1 MSDGTTF
8 DMESFDDELKDVM
21 KSAQRPVCSTK
32 FRHVIPYRVYPLDSL
47 AIPAY
52 ANLRD
57 VGRSSFH
64 QCSDVAE
71 ASRRTAVFLRD
82 VPLN

>member
-32 FRHVIPYRVYPLDSL
+32 FRRVTPYRVYPLDSL

-52 ANLRD
+52 ANL
-57 VGRSSFH
+57 
-64 QCSDVAE
+64 
-71 ASRRTAVFLRD
+71 
-82 VPLN
+82 